1 MKLDQNSFME
11 DNRGERFSPWTS
23 YSDMFCSL
31 MMLFVLLFVF
41 LLMQYV
47 SVKAKDALEL
57 SQARS
62 ELEQSQ
68 AELQGAQTD
77 LSRSE
82 EDLADT
88 RTALAQRESDLAD
101 VRTALAQREGDLADA
116 RTALAQSEGDLADTL
131 SALEQSRSERDGL
144 SADLSRTQSEL
155 DGAQSALRQSE
166 SDLAVTQLALTRT
179 QQKLDTAQSALTRR
193 EEELEAARA
202 SLSQTQDELQ
212 SANDAL
218 KQRESD
224 LAMASAQASDRGAQ
238 LDAVNAALD
247 DTRAQLDAANTAL
260 DDTRAELDAANAALV
275 ESDADGLKQRFAQAE
290 AELKDT
296 RRLLD
301 EANGELELLR
311 SDDSVAVLTDQ
322 VAQLERELLEQQA
335 AFERVAGLRME
346 IVQDVSRAL
355 VDSGISTSVDP
366 DSGSIVIGSE
376 MLFSVNQSTLR
387 PEGKAFLDAIFP
399 VYFQVLTE
407 GTYSD
412 SVAQI
417 IIEGHTDSRGDYLT
431 NMELSSARAQSVL
444 DYCYGMMTGEQR
456 QTFVRKV
463 VATGCS
469 FSNPV
474 LNADGTENS
483 DQSRRVVI
491 KFNLKDQTMI
501 EQMTQIVSGN

>member
-88 RTALAQRESDLAD
+88 RTALAQRESYLAD
-101 VRTALAQREGDLADA
+101 VRTALAQR
-116 RTALAQSEGDLADTL
+116 EGDLADTL

-238 LDAVNAALD
+238 LDAVNAALDDTRAELEAANAALD